1 MKWRELAA
9 HMAARDDEFLNTECS
24 VLVDEDGIHKE
35 ATVTELANGG
45 LKVKVRSYT
54 MNQFEAKLGQVSYRS
69 VNDDENSFKSF
80 VEETLGYPVPVV
92 PAGYR
97 VGRLAGWDEDEGNDR
112 YDRLFAVKVVNQ
124 DVADLLNY
132 LSNSD
137 DGQAVPD
144 TTILVFI
151 PEGCTEYTLP
161 DDCEIILMSRAKW
174 NDNMKDTLDRR
185 KEATKNA
192 RKKMED
198 AIMVASNLPNMT
210 PFEEEDTI

>member
-1 MKWRELAA
+1 
-9 HMAARDDEFLNTECS
+9 
-24 VLVDEDGIHKE
+24 
-35 ATVTELANGG
+35 
-45 LKVKVRSYT
+45 
-54 MNQFEAKLGQVSYRS
+54 MNQFEARLGKISYTS

-80 VEETLGYPVPVV
+80 VEETLGYPVPIVY
-92 PAGYR
+92 AGYR

-112 YDRLFAVKVVNQ
+112 YDRLFAVKVINQ
-124 DVADLLNY
+124 DVADLMNY

-137 DGQAVPD
+137 DDPAVPD

-151 PEGCTEYTLP
+151 PEGCAEYTLP
-161 DDCEIILMSRAKW
+161 DDCEVILMSPAKW
-174 NDNMKDTLDRR
+174 NDYMEDTLDRR

-210 PFEEEDTI
+210 PFKEEDTI